1 MANNAEKHLTPLFVG
16 GKILTLGNFTQ
27 TNQSVSPFVKVKT
40 GR

>member
-27 TNQSVSPFVKVKT
+27 TKSVSQSL
-40 GR
+40 GER